1 MSRLALFF
9 TSSSGLPSLNARSL
23 SFPALFLQRNIGVT
37 RHKKKPGVVFL
48 YACSSRRCQVT
59 RGVGG
64 LFPPEG
70 RLWASLWTCEREGSY
85 CSCGAHNFDA
95 LLHWCGNEIF
105 ASSFYIERGRCRGA
119 PLSFSL
125 FPFHLSFHFGC
136 VAHRQPCRRRMKR
149 GGEMRRNSRGC
160 CTDVARTLLRG
171 TRE

>member
-70 RLWASLWTCEREGSY
+70 RLWASLWTCEREGSCY
-85 CSCGAHNFDA
+85 SCGAHNFDA

-105 ASSFYIERGRCRGA
+105 ASTPPLLLLYRKGQVQRCTFVVFAGPFSFVISFRLRSAPTTVPTENETWGRNAKKLAG
-119 PLSFSL
+119 
-125 FPFHLSFHFGC
+125 
-136 VAHRQPCRRRMKR
+136 
-149 GGEMRRNSRGC
+149 
-160 CTDVARTLLRG
+160 LLH
-171 TRE
+171 